1 MTSSYEHHEHG
12 KGDGF
17 TFATTRNPN
26 PTLPKELHGWR
37 RRKSRGELL
46 GDAVYDREGIR
57 RALGIGDSVLMQ
69 LRKVGGLKAH
79 EAGNKVF
86 FVGAE
91 IIAAIKK
98 LGETS
103 QANTEE
109 TPQEVA

>member
-1 MTSSYEHHEHG
+1 
-12 KGDGF
+12 
-17 TFATTRNPN
+17 
-26 PTLPKELHGWR
+26 
-37 RRKSRGELL
+37 
-46 GDAVYDREGIR
+46 
-57 RALGIGDSVLMQ
+57 LGIGDSVLMQ